1 MLSYSKN
8 LGLEAK
14 SHQSLVSDFWIRDLK
29 VMHALPHSKVKNI
42 KICRLKVIIYTHLSR
57 PPSLFIFEQ
66 SIQREGTC

>member
-14 SHQSLVSDFWIRDLK
+14 NHQSLVSDFWIRDLK
-29 VMHALPHSKVKNI
+29 VIALPHSKVKSL

-57 PPSLFIFEQ
+57 PPSLFIFEH
-66 SIQREGTC
+66 SMQREDTC

>member
-14 SHQSLVSDFWIRDLK
+14 NHQSLVSDFWIRDLK
-29 VMHALPHSKVKNI
+29 VMLYLIVVKSF
-42 KICRLKVIIYTHLSR
+42 KICCLKVIIYTHLSR

-66 SIQREGTC
+66 SMQREDTC